1 MPPKVAAF
9 QSGEC
14 ESFNFTPDS
23 QHFPFCSGR
32 VPFNF
37 HFAINFNLKGYEGG
51 RGAWKVEGG
60 RSRSG
65 AYHCRTTKPQS
76 PALALVNL
84 STRTYAHIQIDPATN
99 TCRERKTSDLFGA
112 KYSIFDWYI
121 M

>member
-60 RSRSG
+60 RWKVEEWGISLPHNK
-65 AYHCRTTKPQS
+65 AAKPC
-76 PALALVNL
+76 LG
-84 STRTYAHIQIDPATN
+84 
-99 TCRERKTSDLFGA
+99 FG
-112 KYSIFDWYI
+112 
-121 M
+121 